1 MPYLICGI
9 ISLGLWFMV
18 VKGFSVVVVWF
29 CEGGWYKFIN
39 GYELWWDGVREPILL
54 GVGIMIAFFMLSMII
69 GLVVNC
75 RGRRTNELFFNYFC

>member
-1 MPYLICGI
+1 MPNNKSIQQCK
-9 ISLGLWFMV
+9 WCV
-18 VKGFSVVVVWF
+18 
-29 CEGGWYKFIN
+29 EGGLDRALTY
-39 GYELWWDGVREPILL
+39 YEAWWDGVREPILL